1 MRLNSLEEVATFAAQ
16 NNFSIFELPLGTDF
30 AAILPASVHIKP
42 DDEKNTIDITKIR
55 ELSNIAQAKQSHDFY
70 IIVEN
75 AETMNANAA
84 NAFLKALEEP
94 NDKLHFVFLSN
105 NTSQI
110 LPTIKS
116 RASNY
121 CLKNDT
127 KISDAPNYDAET
139 IALAKQYLSAT
150 KANLPDLADKITKLN
165 KESSRQ
171 GALKILECAI
181 ELAYKTYF
189 LTGNTQFLQKLE
201 KLLTISDNIAANGHV
216 KLQLVAGML

>member
-1 MRLNSLEEVATFAAQ
+1 MQLNSTDEITSLAAQ

-30 AAILPASVHIKP
+30 ATILPASVHIKP

-70 IIVEN
+70 IVVEN

-105 NTSQI
+105 NANLL

-116 RASNY
+116 RANNY
-121 CLKNDT
+121 FLRSST
-127 KISDAPNYDAET
+127 KVEDAPNYDKEV
-139 IALAKQYLSAT
+139 IGLAKQYLSAT
-150 KANLPDLADKITKLN
+150 KANLPDLAEKIAKLD
-165 KESSRQ
+165 KESSRR
-171 GALKILECAI
+171 GALRVLECAI
-181 ELAYKTYF
+181 ELSYKSYF
-189 LTGNTQFLQKLE
+189 LTNNSQFLQKLE

-216 KLQLVAGML
+216 KLQLIAGML